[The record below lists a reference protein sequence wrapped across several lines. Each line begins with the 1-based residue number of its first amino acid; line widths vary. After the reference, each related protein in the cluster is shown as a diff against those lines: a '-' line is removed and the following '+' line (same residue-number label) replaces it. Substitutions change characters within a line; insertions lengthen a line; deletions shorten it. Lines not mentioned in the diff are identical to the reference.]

1 MNKIH
6 IGGKKLKES
15 SNLRGNGRKL
25 PLQNRSRERVQLIID
40 NAEKLL
46 TTVALPEITT
56 SSIAKSAGIPVGS
69 IYQYFK
75 DRDAILLALGGRVIA
90 EQDQKL
96 ERIFE
101 EVSAHAHW
109 RHVVKVVVRAF
120 VENIYEGDI
129 HFRLDTALSNNTE
142 WRAIHMASERRIVE
156 TLSNYPLFVEKG
168 ISGKKARIITK
179 LIVLLVTATVT
190 RTKYPCSLDEE
201 ELLVREAEAMITA
214 YLSTL
219 FGD

>member
-1 MNKIH
+1 MKA
-6 IGGKKLKES
+6 S
-15 SNLRGNGRKL
+15 SNLQDNGRKL
-25 PLQNRSRERVQLIID
+25 PLQNRSRERVKLIID
-40 NAEKLL
+40 SAEKLL
-46 TTVALPEITT
+46 IAVALPEITT
-56 SSIAKSAGIPVGS
+56 SSIAKTAGIPVGS

-75 DRDAILLALGGRVIA
+75 DRDAILLALGERVIA
-90 EQDQKL
+90 DQDQKL
-96 ERIFE
+96 ERTFE

-109 RHVVKVVVRAF
+109 RHVVKVVIRAF

-142 WRAIHMASERRIVE
+142 WRAIQMASERRIVE
-156 TLSNYPLFVEKG
+156 TLSNYSLFVEKG
-168 ISGKKARIITK
+168 ISLKKARIITK

-190 RTKYPCSLDEE
+190 RTKFPCSLDEE
-201 ELLVREAEAMITA
+201 ELLVRESEAMITA